1 MAQERR
7 GERAKRDD
15 EAEHLQARANPR
27 HASGEI
33 QRLWQATQNTE
44 QKEILEIIKCG
55 GGNGHGAHGVSH

>member
-15 EAEHLQARANPR
+15 ETEHLQARANPR